1 MNLRTASPRV
11 PIALALAVAVLV
23 PAGPAR
29 AGDSTPG
36 CLDGSAD
43 EARAAGDSAAL
54 QFSDA
59 FFHTRFSIDVST
71 DGFAK
76 RELTISIEDVCGV
89 PVSLAGQAVQ
99 LAGSDGVAV
108 ISSRTRVYKGKRL
121 LTKARRR
128 AGLDGADT
136 MTLTVRLARRS
147 HWRAG
152 EDDRVPTFSTSS
164 AVITD

>member
-1 MNLRTASPRV
+1 MISPRTRRA
-11 PIALALAVAVLV
+11 ALALALLALV

-89 PVSLAGQAVQ
+89 PASFASQAVQ
-99 LAGSDGVAV
+99 LVGSDGVAV
-108 ISSRTRVYKGKRL
+108 ISSRTRVYKGKHRV
-121 LTKARRR
+121 KRARRHR
-128 AGLDGADT
+128 ALDGADT
-136 MTLTVRLARRS
+136 MRLTVRLSRPKR
-147 HWRAG
+147 WRAG
-152 EDDRVPTFSTSS
+152 EDDRVPTFTTSK